1 MHIRQILQRREQIRE
16 ELRALVEKH
25 SDGNLPPEAVQRST
39 ELEQEA
45 ERLNA
50 AEKRQLVLDEMDRR
64 ATATPLTGDGGSGDA
79 RFDQLCSRVS
89 AVDVIRTQ
97 LGDTSTAAGR
107 AKEVSAELAKRSGRS
122 PAGLYWP
129 WRQVEKRNLGLS
141 TGGGSNLIQTDVSPA
156 TIDILRSKSIV
167 MQAGATVMAG
177 LTGNLAIPRLT
188 ASASVGWVAD
198 GTGLTPSNPNFDQ
211 LVFSPKHAGGI
222 VGISRQILQQSS
234 PDIEMLIESDVAAI
248 NGSGPPQP
256 TGILKTAGL
265 PIVPGGTDGA
275 AATFAN
281 LQALIGSVDTSNALA
296 GRLAFLTNSKVAKS
310 LRTTLKSTAD
320 TSSNFILTVPDQ
332 LLGYPLFV
340 SQNVPG
346 NLSHGAGTNLSAII
360 FGDISAVYIAAW
372 SMLDILANPLD
383 STAYAQGAILV
394 RAMCTIDLGIRHV
407 AALAA
412 ITDVIAP

>member
-1 MHIRQILQRREQIRE
+1 M
-16 ELRALVEKH
+16 
-25 SDGNLPPEAVQRST
+25 
-39 ELEQEA
+39 
-45 ERLNA
+45 
-50 AEKRQLVLDEMDRR
+50 
-64 ATATPLTGDGGSGDA
+64 
-79 RFDQLCSRVS
+79 
-89 AVDVIRTQ
+89 
-97 LGDTSTAAGR
+97 
-107 AKEVSAELAKRSGRS
+107 
-122 PAGLYWP
+122 
-129 WRQVEKRNLGLS
+129 
-141 TGGGSNLIQTDVSPA
+141 IQTDVSPA

-234 PDIEMLIESDVAAI
+234 PDIEMLIESDLAALIATAIDVAAI